1 LNISSPFFYGI
12 YVADTLDIGIKSF
25 RNYFRTRYIRQII
38 TLDGFVLLS
47 PYEVEKWKGL
57 NVDEEKEYE
66 KLLEQKSSLDMSITV
81 LKKEIETDKTTAKNL
96 SEELAKAKEVE
107 RKVSERKTIEE
118 EILKYTEELNQ
129 YTEMLDASK
138 AELKVQFTNTGFLM
152 IQN

>member
-1 LNISSPFFYGI
+1 
-12 YVADTLDIGIKSF
+12 
-25 RNYFRTRYIRQII
+25 
-38 TLDGFVLLS
+38 LDGFVLLS

>member
-1 LNISSPFFYGI
+1 VERLECWRRKGI
-12 YVADTLDIGIKSF
+12 RKA
-25 RNYFRTRYIRQII
+25 FRTKKLSRYEHH
-38 TLDGFVLLS
+38 S
-47 PYEVEKWKGL
+47 
-57 NVDEEKEYE
+57 
-66 KLLEQKSSLDMSITV
+66 

-152 IQN
+152 IQNWIPKKQKLHP

>member
-12 YVADTLDIGIKSF
+12 YVADTLDTGIKSF
-25 RNYFRTRYIRQII
+25 RNYFRTHYIRQII

-81 LKKEIETDKTTAKNL
+81 LKKKLKLIKPQPKT
-96 SEELAKAKEVE
+96 
-107 RKVSERKTIEE
+107 
-118 EILKYTEELNQ
+118 
-129 YTEMLDASK
+129 
-138 AELKVQFTNTGFLM
+138 
-152 IQN
+152 